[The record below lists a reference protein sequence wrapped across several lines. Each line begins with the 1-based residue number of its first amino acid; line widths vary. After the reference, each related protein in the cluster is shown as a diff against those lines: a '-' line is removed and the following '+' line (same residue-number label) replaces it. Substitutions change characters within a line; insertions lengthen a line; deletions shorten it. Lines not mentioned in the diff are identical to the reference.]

1 MSVSA
6 EDRDR
11 IRAAEAEA
19 HHVGFRLY
27 VDEAPNALGKVTHM
41 AMAAPHDGG
50 RPTLIR
56 FLTYSTSAADAAEG
70 GLDVLRG
77 VLERGDPWPEP

>member
-19 HHVGFRLY
+19 HDVGFRLY
-27 VDEAPNALGKVTHM
+27 VDEAPNLLGEVTHM
-41 AMAAPHDGG
+41 AMAAPHNDGQ
-50 RPTLIR
+50 PTLIR

-77 VLERGDPWPEP
+77 VLERGEPWPEP

>member
-1 MSVSA
+1 MSVSS

-19 HHVGFRLY
+19 HDAGFRLY
-27 VDEAPNALGKVTHM
+27 VDEAPNLLGEVTHM
-41 AMAAPHDGG
+41 AMAASHNDGHL
-50 RPTLIR
+50 TLIR

-70 GLDVLRG
+70 GLDVLLG